1 MGEVVRFLEQLPSN
15 WEEIRH
21 QIAGMQ
27 DIREIVAAKKRAKA
41 LGEVIAA
48 ERETNE
54 DAFGLAI
61 CALDLMAR
69 AGEVIEDM
77 QSKGEL
83 ATQNSGRPKKASQR
97 ATLMDF
103 LGAGARDK
111 ASRSARP

>member
-15 WEEIRH
+15 WEEIRQ
-21 QIAGMQ
+21 QIAGME
-27 DIREIVAAKKRAKA
+27 DIREIVAAERRVKA

-69 AGEVIEDM
+69 AGEGTRIAVGRYSEMETGI
-77 QSKGEL
+77 QPPGEWPVFVCPETCWGID
-83 ATQNSGRPKKASQR
+83 AEGTCPRSG
-97 ATLMDF
+97 
-103 LGAGARDK
+103 
-111 ASRSARP
+111 